1 MRFVELW
8 ELLHTLTPFES
19 ALKSIN
25 AISPP
30 SAMTTAMDFPSASA
44 HKSERR
50 GVSHYSHMDV
60 VMDPLLVF
68 RCDPRLFRIPPLF
81 KMLLQVRWPCG
92 PAIARWS
99 LMRIKD

>member
-1 MRFVELW
+1 VQFVELW

-30 SAMTTAMDFPSASA
+30 STSMDFPSASA
-44 HKSERR
+44 HKQERR
-50 GVSHYSHMDV
+50 GISHYSHMDI
-60 VMDPLLVF
+60 VMDPLMVF

-81 KMLLQVRWPCG
+81 KMLLQV
-92 PAIARWS
+92 
-99 LMRIKD
+99 LY